1 MPKLTRW
8 FLKTALLYLI
18 LALGSGILLAL
29 PDGSPLAGLFP
40 IYIHTLVF
48 GWLTQLIFGVAL
60 WMFPK
65 YSSAKP
71 RGHEWL
77 GWTTFILLNL
87 GLTLRIIFEPLQSTA
102 ASVLTGWMLLI
113 AAILQWL
120 SGVAFFA
127 NTWARIREK

>member
-8 FLKTALLYLI
+8 FLKAALLYLI
-18 LALGSGILLAL
+18 LALCSGIFLAL
-29 PDGSPLAGLFP
+29 PAGSLIAGIFP

-65 YSSAKP
+65 YSLAKP

-77 GWTTFILLNL
+77 GWATFVLLNL
-87 GLTLRIIFEPLQSTA
+87 GLALRIVFEPLQSV
-102 ASVLTGWMLLI
+102 ASSLLSGWMLVI

-120 SGVAFFA
+120 SGVAFVA
-127 NTWARIREK
+127 NTWARVREK